1 MNITIVVIGMGG
13 VGSFLLAPLSKVM
26 LDGKLGNNTVSRF
39 VLIDGDSYETKNMN
53 RQFFPAVCNGMN
65 KAQAQ
70 QLVLKTM
77 FPDSRV
83 EVITFPQYIT
93 SKNIATV
100 FEHCV
105 GIPVIV
111 SLVDN
116 HACRAL
122 LSNTAT
128 VKAARG
134 ENIILITGGNEV
146 TDGNVTIQGWW
157 GGTRVG
163 VPLLERH
170 PEVATVTEGNR
181 EGLSCLEIALLPG
194 GEQTMEANMM
204 VAMLAYSV
212 LLRLGSEAWVEEVSD
227 IYFGTNP
234 PVVRTE
240 FRGKEEND
248 NEQSLD

>member
-1 MNITIVVIGMGG
+1 MP
-13 VGSFLLAPLSKVM
+13 AQYPL
-26 LDGKLGNNTVSRF
+26 
-39 VLIDGDSYETKNMN
+39 
-53 RQFFPAVCNGMN
+53 P
-65 KAQAQ
+65 
-70 QLVLKTM
+70 
-77 FPDSRV
+77 
-83 EVITFPQYIT
+83 
-93 SKNIATV
+93 V
-100 FEHCV
+100 FHFSV
-105 GIPVIV
+105 
-111 SLVDN
+111 
-116 HACRAL
+116 
-122 LSNTAT
+122 
-128 VKAARG
+128 
-134 ENIILITGGNEV
+134 
-146 TDGNVTIQGWW
+146 QW